1 MSILA
6 TLTTSTALGLGSG
19 VSFDPPVVQAPI
31 LGSEVR
37 RALTPIQVQPGPS
50 STTASQIVFPPT
62 PPTTMTD
69 PTPEEILL
77 IRPAVQ
83 TEDWQVDSDWSDGVS
98 SIAFSAVLPL
108 APVGEP
114 VDRDDCIRLAKN
126 TPVTVDGVFDRNLI
140 AQVTYSVFECI
151 TGVAGLDSVSPTSQR
166 SWDGAE
172 IWGFESLS
180 EQVGAEA
187 IVVAYC
193 ESMGFSPR
201 ALTGSNGF
209 GYAGLFQMG
218 SREMA
223 RFGEPGSSRY
233 DPVDN
238 AIAAANYFLFQ
249 YQNKNGWGG
258 WSPWAVVN
266 TNFNDEINSQ
276 VKIPV
281 LPRFASTDSEFKGRR
296 GAELPAWAADPWGWE
311 VPHWSGTGC
320 SFTGRSWPAASPLGD
335 DS

>member
-1 MSILA
+1 
-6 TLTTSTALGLGSG
+6 
-19 VSFDPPVVQAPI
+19 
-31 LGSEVR
+31 
-37 RALTPIQVQPGPS
+37 
-50 STTASQIVFPPT
+50 
-62 PPTTMTD
+62 
-69 PTPEEILL
+69 
-77 IRPAVQ
+77 
-83 TEDWQVDSDWSDGVS
+83 
-98 SIAFSAVLPL
+98 
-108 APVGEP
+108 
-114 VDRDDCIRLAKN
+114 
-126 TPVTVDGVFDRNLI
+126 
-140 AQVTYSVFECI
+140 
-151 TGVAGLDSVSPTSQR
+151 
-166 SWDGAE
+166 
-172 IWGFESLS
+172 
-180 EQVGAEA
+180 
-187 IVVAYC
+187 
-193 ESMGFSPR
+193 
-201 ALTGSNGF
+201 
-209 GYAGLFQMG
+209 MG